1 MRKKSRK
8 RKGIYGL
15 HVFQH
20 LWILAAAAALL
31 LLFTGSS
38 VLLKGVEG
46 NYSYRIPVR
55 EQETA
60 QEPEYEDSSLFSFI
74 LSQGV
79 KDVARMAAVRSQMET
94 NGKFDGRKEI
104 DVAFF
109 FYRFKGIPDQY
120 VTARYYL
127 EDLIHWGEEG
137 VEYEERLFSRKEA
150 ALFLNDSSAHFWI
163 DDRLPYS
170 GIVTPFNADL
180 EDWIYHAD
188 LPAEELLERRYTRGE
203 QVVEVLQN
211 RYPSVEGMQIEDY
224 TAVWEDYE
232 ELAKYVAQAA
242 EDLARNY
249 QEYQRYGAFYELEH
263 TNLRYYMIKRIGD
276 RQEIYTNL
284 SWRGSSEEEI
294 TGQFQQYG
302 KFLYFQPSEMKY
314 ETNTGVSEDTV
325 RHLFNA
331 FEYAYPEN
339 MSVWI
344 GVDTSYPVR
353 DVFVQ
358 GKEGYD
364 SRITGGVL
372 LILFAAAC
380 LLLYLG
386 NMIFLTVK
394 EGWEEAKEEEGK
406 VFLHLQSIDRIPT
419 ELMIP
424 GTILVLGGILAV
436 LIVLF
441 DSGAKEFYYTD
452 WFLAVGTGTVV
463 ICEILFS
470 TLYYSLVRRLKGD
483 NFWKDSITGRIW
495 KKLG

>member
-1 MRKKSRK
+1 M
-8 RKGIYGL
+8 

-31 LLFTGSS
+31 ILFTGSS

-46 NYSYRIPVR
+46 NYSYRIPVGEQSM
-55 EQETA
+55 EQEV
-60 QEPEYEDSSLFSFI
+60 EYEDASLFDFI

-109 FYRFKGIPDQY
+109 FYRFKGIPEQY

-127 EDLIHWGEEG
+127 EDLIRWGEEG
-137 VEYEERLFSRKEA
+137 VEFEDRLFSRKEA
-150 ALFLNDSSAHFWI
+150 ALFLNDSSARFWI

-180 EDWIYHAD
+180 GDWIYHAD

-203 QVVEVLQN
+203 RVVEVLQN

-232 ELAKYVAQAA
+232 ELGKYVAQAA

-249 QEYQRYGAFYELEH
+249 QEYQRYGEFYGLEH
-263 TNLRYYMIKRIGD
+263 TNLRYYMIKRVGD

-284 SWRGSSEEEI
+284 SWRGSSEAEI
-294 TGQFQQYG
+294 TEQFQQYG
-302 KFLYFQPSEMKY
+302 KFLYFQPLDMKY
-314 ETNTGVSEDTV
+314 ETNTGISEDMV
-325 RHLFNA
+325 RHSFNA

-339 MSVWI
+339 ISVWI

-358 GKEGYD
+358 GEEGYD
-364 SRITGGVL
+364 ARITGSGP
-372 LILFAAAC
+372 LILFAVVC

-386 NMIFLTVK
+386 NMVVLTMK
-394 EGWEEAKEEEGK
+394 EGLEEAEDGK
-406 VFLHLQSIDRIPT
+406 VYLRMQKIDYIPT

-436 LIVLF
+436 LIFLF

-452 WFLAVGTGTVV
+452 WFLAAGTGTVV

-483 NFWKDSITGRIW
+483 NFWEDSITGKIW
-495 KKLG
+495 KKFG